1 MKKVLLSQSQKQIR
15 LLLCS
20 CTWNHMLCRK
30 NYAVNEKSVFLHGSM
45 STLKRCQSQQNLKL
59 SAELFRSSVHP
70 DQTSPI
76 G

>member
-1 MKKVLLSQSQKQIR
+1 
-15 LLLCS
+15 
-20 CTWNHMLCRK
+20 MLCRK

-45 STLKRCQSQQNLKL
+45 LTLKRCQSQQNLKL

-70 DQTSPI
+70 DQTAPI